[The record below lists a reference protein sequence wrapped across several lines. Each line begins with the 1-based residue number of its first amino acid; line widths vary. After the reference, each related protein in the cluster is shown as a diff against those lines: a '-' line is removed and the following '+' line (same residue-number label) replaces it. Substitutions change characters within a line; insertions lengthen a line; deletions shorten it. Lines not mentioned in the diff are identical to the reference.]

1 MKYTSDLTLF
11 IIIRMME
18 MWTEIGDGNWTTA
31 EDLVAYD
38 IIKLG
43 EWLDDC

>member
-31 EDLVAYD
+31 EYLVAYD